1 MNRSIQKEFTEL
13 IEPHKSALFN
23 TAYRLTRNQ
32 IYAEDLL
39 QDAYYKAF
47 RALNQ
52 YQKNTNF
59 RAWIFRILV
68 NTYITGYRKAM
79 KQPKKVYYHVHE
91 DSFLDVLLKDTSDF
105 KAQAKTK
112 NIEDLFEDDIID
124 ALQKL
129 PYHFRLVILLCDIE
143 GFSYNEIA
151 NIINSPMG
159 TVMSRL
165 FRGRKLL
172 QRYLKNYAKSRGY
185 ITEEPVQNNY
195 DCNDIMTLNKHY
207 IDDKLDPEKNKLFEE
222 HLTECRNCNTCKVFR
237 KAG

>member
-1 MNRSIQKEFTEL
+1 MNTNVQDEFIEL
-13 IEPHKSALFN
+13 IEPHKSALYN

-39 QDAYYKAF
+39 QDTYYKAY

-52 YQKNTNF
+52 YQKDTNF

-91 DSFLDVLLKDTSDF
+91 DSFLDVLLNDSSDYKDYIKHD
-105 KAQAKTK
+105 

-129 PYHFRLVILLCDIE
+129 PYHFRLVVLLCDIE

-151 NIINSPMG
+151 NIINSPLG

-165 FRGRKLL
+165 YRGRKLL

-185 ITEEPVQNNY
+185 ITEDPVEDEY
-195 DCNDIMTLNKHY
+195 DCHEIMSMNQHY
-207 IDDKLDPEKNKLFEE
+207 LDDKLDSEKNKLFEA
-222 HLTECRNCNTCKVFR
+222 HLKKCENCNNCKVIR